1 MDELRAYVDALFARR
16 GDTAENREMKEEIYG
31 NLAAR
36 RDDLIAQGMPE
47 VEAVRA
53 AKAQLPS
60 LDGVLGT
67 AVRVNAQQ
75 WRAARLQSLLLAS
88 VVLWVLTIPLLLVRG
103 QISCLAAFVLAAVL
117 GVSYLC
123 SLRGESCVTMT
134 VDAAQLRRQS
144 RTVWLVWGVC
154 FAVCVATVSAVMFSS
169 NVWFSRPVRIDGPY
183 ALGVMAVPYYLA
195 LSTVVFP
202 IAVGRFPRLIAQC
215 ERGGPD
221 EA

>member
-36 RDDLIAQGMPE
+36 RDDLIAQSMPE
-47 VEAVRA
+47 AE
-53 AKAQLPS
+53 
-60 LDGVLGT
+60 

-88 VVLWVLTIPLLLVRG
+88 MILWVLTIPLLLVRG

-117 GVSYLC
+117 GAWYLC

-183 ALGVMAVPYYLA
+183 ALGVMASPYYLA

-215 ERGGPD
+215 ERGGVD

>member
-1 MDELRAYVDALFARR
+1 MDELRVYVDALFARR

-36 RDDLIAQGMPE
+36 RDDLIAQGVPE
-47 VEAVRA
+47 AEAVRA

-67 AVRVNAQQ
+67 VVRVNAQQ
-75 WRAARLQSLLLAS
+75 WRTARLQSLLLAS
-88 VVLWVLTIPLLLVRG
+88 VILWVLTIPLLLVRG
-103 QISCLAAFVLAAVL
+103 QISCLAAFVLAVVF
-117 GVSYLC
+117 GVWYLC

-134 VDAAQLRRQS
+134 VDAVQLRRQS

-154 FAVCVATVSAVMFSS
+154 FAVCVPAVSAVLFSS

-183 ALGVMAVPYYLA
+183 ALGVMAAPYYLA

-202 IAVGRFPRLIAQC
+202 IAVGRFPLLIAQC
-215 ERGGPD
+215 ERGETD

>member
-36 RDDLIAQGMPE
+36 RDDLIAQGVPE
-47 VEAVRA
+47 AEAVRA

-67 AVRVNAQQ
+67 VVRVNAQQ
-75 WRAARLQSLLLAS
+75 WRTARLQSLLLAS
-88 VVLWVLTIPLLLVRG
+88 VILWVLTIPLLLVRG
-103 QISCLAAFVLAAVL
+103 QISCLAAFVLAVVL

-123 SLRGESCVTMT
+123 SRRCESCVTMT

-144 RTVWLVWGVC
+144 RTVC
-154 FAVCVATVSAVMFSS
+154 FAVCVAAVSAVLFSS

-183 ALGVMAVPYYLA
+183 ALGVMAAPYYLA

-202 IAVGRFPRLIAQC
+202 IAVGRFPRLVAQC
-215 ERGGPD
+215 ERGETD